1 MLKVLTQPITC
12 WLEKFSTDI
21 QSSTESGMM
30 LLIGDVVFGT
40 GITHSY
46 LLKKH
51 TTEVFILTRFGCA
64 WVLQEDF
71 NGPAFSAVL

>member
-1 MLKVLTQPITC
+1 MLKVVRQPITC

-21 QSSTESGMM
+21 QSSTESAMT
-30 LLIGDVVFGT
+30 LLIGDIVFST

-46 LLKKH
+46 FLKKH
-51 TTEVFILTRFGCA
+51 TTEVFILARFGCA

-71 NGPAFSAVL
+71 SGPAFSAVL